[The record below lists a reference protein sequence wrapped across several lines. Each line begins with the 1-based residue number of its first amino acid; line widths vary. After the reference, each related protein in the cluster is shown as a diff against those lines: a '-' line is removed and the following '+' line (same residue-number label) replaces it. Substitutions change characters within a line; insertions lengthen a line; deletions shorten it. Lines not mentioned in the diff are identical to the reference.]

1 MEVSKLQKKL
11 HDLYED
17 NKIKNVFSTL
27 KAELDAE
34 GERISI
40 FRNLK
45 RRYNKITD
53 QKMADTIDR
62 GAYNLEMNQ
71 VLEAL
76 SSFIESLKT
85 SDLGSKVEPSH
96 AEISNQILVFTKE
109 QEVENVSEFFRQ
121 LNFVNV
127 KVKQNGEEVELS
139 EFDLIVFDNSDLPV
153 CYNRKSFAELEAEQ
167 RIIVEKRMEEMDFII
182 NESSKFIIHFG
193 GILFWVNAHRDRVQA
208 ANSKFS
214 LYARTKEVIDFI
226 NTYRV

>member
-27 KAELDAE
+27 KSELDAE

-40 FRNLK
+40 FRNLR
-45 RRYNKITD
+45 RRYNAIAE
-53 QKMADTIDR
+53 QKMADTIER
-62 GAYNLEMNQ
+62 GAFNREMNQ
-71 VLEAL
+71 VGGAL
-76 SSFIESLKT
+76 LAFIDSLKA

-96 AEISNQILVFTKE
+96 AEITNQILVFTKE
-109 QEVENVSEFFRQ
+109 QEIENVSEFFRQ

-127 KVKQNGEEVELS
+127 EVRQNGEKVELS
-139 EFDLIVFDNSDLPV
+139 EFDLIVFDNTDLPV
-153 CYNRKSFAELEAEQ
+153 CYSPKSLAELPEAGKKLVQ
-167 RIIVEKRMEEMDFII
+167 KRIQDMEVIVD
-182 NESSKFIIHFG
+182 NSSKLMIHFG
-193 GILFWVNAHRDRVQA
+193 NILFWVNAHRDRVQA